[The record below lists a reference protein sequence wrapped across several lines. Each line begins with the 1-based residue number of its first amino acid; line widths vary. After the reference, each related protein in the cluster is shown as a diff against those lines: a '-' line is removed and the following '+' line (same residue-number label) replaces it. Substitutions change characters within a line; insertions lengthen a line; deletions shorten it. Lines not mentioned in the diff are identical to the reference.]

1 MKLKRIQ
8 KIERYIYQSGSVSL
22 DELCE
27 TFNVSKN
34 TIRRDINYLEE
45 NGGLKKVYGGVI
57 ANKTSLIPFEN
68 RTVQNQEKKQCIAH
82 VAATIIE
89 ENDLVF
95 IDSGTTTRQMLEVMD
110 NNKNFTV
117 LTNSLDII
125 NAVASLNKIQLVIVG
140 HTYKRDT
147 QSFVG
152 IDEDD
157 TINRYNINKAFMSA
171 TGVSIKHGLTN
182 SDILETEI
190 KKHVAKRSGEL
201 YLLADSSK
209 FGKSTLLTYAELTDV
224 KCIITNEHLSTEY
237 VDYCLEHNIKI
248 QYSE

>member
-1 MKLKRIQ
+1 VKLKRIK
-8 KIERYIYQSGSVSL
+8 KIEQYIYQNGSVSL

-34 TIRRDINYLEE
+34 TIRRDINQLEK
-45 NGGLKKVYGGVI
+45 NGNLKKVYGGVI

-68 RTVQNQEKKQCIAH
+68 RTIQNQQEKQSIAYT
-82 VAATIIE
+82 ASTFIE

-95 IDSGTTTRQMLEVMD
+95 IDSGTTTRRMLDVID
-110 NNKNFTV
+110 NNKTFTV

-125 NAVASLNKIQLVIVG
+125 NAVSGLNNIQLIVIG
-140 HTYKRDT
+140 HKYKRGT

-157 TINRYNINKAFMSA
+157 SINRYNINKAFMSA

-182 SDILETEI
+182 ADILETEI
-190 KKHVAKRSGEL
+190 KKHVAKRASEL
-201 YLLADSSK
+201 YLLADFSK
-209 FGKSTLLTYAELTDV
+209 FGKSTLLTYAKLTDV
-224 KCIITNEHLSTEY
+224 KCIITNECLPTEY
-237 VDYCLEHNIKI
+237 VSYCTDNNIKI
-248 QYSE
+248 KYSK